1 MVEMIDALYH
11 ATNSPLVM
19 AFVTAVFAATA
30 TLLAFMAV
38 IENQHTWS
46 WMSIFLFVLA
56 STAMFLSLVR
66 TEPDQETLQI
76 YQVYIRYA
84 YILMGV
90 MCIAFSAW
98 SWLRLERKKSEMN
111 NREKPR

>member
-11 ATNSPLVM
+11 TTNSPLVM

-38 IENQHTWS
+38 IERQTTWS

-76 YQVYIRYA
+76 YQVYIRYS
-84 YILMGV
+84 YIMMGA
-90 MCIAFSAW
+90 MCMGFSAW
-98 SWLRLERKKSEMN
+98 SWLRLKRKKSELA
-111 NREKPR
+111 RK